1 MPGTAA
7 FEGGETVLFDPF
19 AGTVIGAPPQA
30 LRSFFRTMT
39 TWHRY
44 LALEG
49 PNRPFGKGVT
59 GAANLGFLFAKASQR
74 WNELLAARFSE
85 LGYPEVRPSY
95 GSVLLPLFEED
106 NLRMGEIAARAR
118 LSKQTMT
125 TLVRLAE
132 RDGLVTR
139 AADSTDG
146 RATRI
151 SLTRRA
157 SEFSAVAE
165 MVVAFVPPG
174 NRLVEY
180 ANNAP
185 HARFIARELV
195 PELTADLPLV
205 DSPVGRTLMGSSF
218 GGVASVSTAA
228 RSECRRSA
236 GSVTRQL
243 FRP

>member
-1 MPGTAA
+1 MNAA
-7 FEGGETVLFDPF
+7 TETSPARVK
-19 AGTVIGAPPQA
+19 AAT
-30 LRSFFRTMT
+30 R
-39 TWHRY
+39 
-44 LALEG
+44 
-49 PNRPFGKGVT
+49 
-59 GAANLGFLFAKASQR
+59 ANLGFVIAKASQR

-146 RATRI
+146 RATRV
-151 SLTRRA
+151 SLTKRA

-165 MVVAFVPPG
+165 MVVAG
-174 NRLVEY
+174 LEKRVEE
-180 ANNAP
+180 ALGAK
-185 HARFIARELV
+185 RS
-195 PELTADLPLV
+195 ADLRAAL
-205 DSPVGRTLMGSSF
+205 SALM
-218 GGVASVSTAA
+218 
-228 RSECRRSA
+228 E
-236 GSVTRQL
+236 L
-243 FRP
+243 